1 MKASTRIL
9 LTVLAVAAAVA
20 AVFLLV
26 VLPLGR
32 RVESDRAAIQS
43 RRAQLAKLERVT
55 RRISDLHGEIQRLE
69 EALEF
74 FENRL
79 PEKREIDVI
88 VREVWLIA
96 EAKLLASRSI
106 RTEKSERMPRYSIQP
121 VRLALEGR
129 FESFYEFLLG
139 LERLPRITKV
149 RQMQI
154 QKSPIQEGAVQA
166 NLLVDIFF
174 EQ

>member
-1 MKASTRIL
+1 MKVSTRVL
-9 LTVLAVAAAVA
+9 LTVLAVAVAAVA
-20 AVFLLV
+20 VLLLV

-43 RRAQLAKLERVT
+43 RRAQLAKLERIT
-55 RRISDLHGEIQRLE
+55 RWISDLHGEIRRLE

-96 EAKLLASRSI
+96 EVKSLTSRSI
-106 RTEKSERMPRYSIQP
+106 RTEKSERMPRYSVQP

-129 FESFYEFLLG
+129 FEGFYEFLLG

-149 RQMQI
+149 REMQI
-154 QKSPIQEGAVQA
+154 QKSPTQEGAVRA
-166 NLLVDIFF
+166 DLVVDIFF

>member
-1 MKASTRIL
+1 MKASTRVL
-9 LTVLAVAAAVA
+9 LTVLAVAVAAAV
-20 AVFLLV
+20 VFLLV
-26 VLPLGR
+26 VLPLRR
-32 RVESDRAAIQS
+32 RVESDRAATQS
-43 RRAQLAKLERVT
+43 RRAQLVKLERVT
-55 RRISDLHGEIQRLE
+55 RRISDLHGEIRRLE

-96 EAKLLASRSI
+96 EVKSLASRSI
-106 RTEKSERMPRYSIQP
+106 RTEEPERMPRYNIQP
-121 VRLALEGR
+121 VRLALEGQ
-129 FESFYEFLLG
+129 FEGFYEFLLG

-154 QKSPIQEGAVQA
+154 QKSPMQEGAVQA
-166 NLLVDIFF
+166 NLVVDIFF